1 MKATR
6 LTIIA
11 IVAAVGLRSA
21 LVHAEDVA
29 LSLVHPSGRIDV
41 PSSAIKSIEALG
53 KKTFRNI
60 ETGEEHEIEIPGVE
74 ICYSEDIRQR
84 ICQLTRRIV
93 GQPLALVVAC
103 KTVSEPI
110 VREPLCSHACL
121 EISAVYVSEAKALA
135 QQIRN
140 GMKTACPPTS

>member
-1 MKATR
+1 MKAKR
-6 LTIIA
+6 RTIIA
-11 IVAAVGLRSA
+11 IVASVGLGSA

-29 LSLVHPSGRIDV
+29 LSLVHPTGRIDI
-41 PSSAIKSIEALG
+41 PASAIKSVEALE
-53 KKTFRNI
+53 KQTFRNT
-60 ETGEEHEIEIPGVE
+60 ETGEKRELESPRVE

-93 GQPLALVVAC
+93 GQPLGLVIAC

-110 VREPLCSHACL
+110 VREPLCRQACL
-121 EISAVYVSEAKALA
+121 EISAVYLSDAETLA